1 MDVHSLKLGTSPC
14 SEDDMVNKQVVCNRS
29 VLEWLDWSFHRSGI
43 FRSVWPHSRG
53 QEGVS

>member
-14 SEDDMVNKQVVCNRS
+14 SEDDMVNKQVVCNLS

-43 FRSVWPHSRG
+43 FRSVWPHSQS